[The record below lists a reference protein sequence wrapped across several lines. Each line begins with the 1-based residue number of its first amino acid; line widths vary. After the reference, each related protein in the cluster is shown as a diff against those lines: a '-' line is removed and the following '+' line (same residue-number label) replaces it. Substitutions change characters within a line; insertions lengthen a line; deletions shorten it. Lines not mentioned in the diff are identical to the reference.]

1 MDYTR
6 IKDYLLSL
14 EAEEDSFLEA
24 LRDRAELG
32 NVPIIRKETESL
44 LRTLTVLKRPR
55 KILEIGTAVG
65 YSAIVM
71 EKAMGGFCPVI
82 TVESYEKRIPE
93 ALKNIRDAGFQ
104 GVISLLFEDAGEA
117 LRALVDAGIH
127 SPEIGAGFDLVFM
140 DAAKGQYLN
149 WLPMVLE
156 LMNPGGLLICDNVLQ
171 DLTVMESRFTVD
183 RRDRTIH
190 ERMRAFLREIKNSD
204 RLESSVI
211 SIGDGVSISVKIG

>member
-14 EAEEDSFLEA
+14 EGEEDSFLSE
-24 LRDRAELG
+24 LRDRAELA
-32 NVPIIRKETESL
+32 NVPIIRRETESL

-71 EKAMGGFCPVI
+71 EKAMDGFCPII

-93 ALKNIRDAGFQ
+93 ALGNIRNAGFQ
-104 GVISLLFEDAGEA
+104 GVINLLFEDAGEA
-117 LRALVDAGIH
+117 LKALMESGIH
-127 SPEIGAGFDLVFM
+127 SPEINAGFDLVFM

-156 LMNPGGLLICDNVLQ
+156 LMNTGGLLICDNVLQ
-171 DLTVMESRFTVD
+171 DLTVMESRFTVE

-190 ERMRAFLREIKNSD
+190 ERMRAFLREIKTCD

-211 SIGDGVSISVKIG
+211 SMGDGVSISVKLK